1 MLVPNRLAQ
10 TADPYLWLED
20 ITGPRALDW
29 VKQQDARTVARL
41 ESWPDFQPLRTR
53 LLGALDSEDRIPFI
67 AKYGKFYYNFW
78 RDKEHP
84 RGLWR
89 RTTLDEYKKPDP
101 AWETVLDL
109 DQLAASEKVSW
120 VWRGEVLRK
129 PEYDRCLII
138 LSRGGAD
145 AHVVREFD
153 LNKKEFVPN
162 GFSLPEAKSDVSWRD
177 LDSIYVD
184 TDFGPGS
191 LTESGYPRIVKL
203 WKRGTPLA
211 DAKTEFVANA
221 DDVGVSAEVEHDHG
235 YVYEFIDRSIADFQ
249 DEMFLRRGDDW
260 VRIDKP
266 LDAQLDTF
274 GKYLLLDIR
283 SDWTVA
289 GQTYRAGSLLA
300 EPLEDYLR
308 GDRHLSV
315 LFQPEP
321 RTSLLG
327 WSDTKNDLILN
338 ELNNVCGRA
347 EFVRPNGEQWVHTP
361 IPVPPFGSIDISG
374 VDDNESDDYF
384 LIEEDWLSPPTLSLG
399 TCGQDN
405 REQLKSMP
413 AVFDASNLQAVQYEA
428 ISKDGTHIPYFLV
441 GPKDMK
447 LDGTNPTLLYGYGGF
462 EISITPEYREDVGI
476 GWLERG
482 GSSPWRIF
490 AAGGNSAPPGT
501 KPPNARNGKTP
512 MTISRPWLKTSSI
525 EKSPLPNIWASKG
538 VPTAGSSSASC
549 SRSDPISSAPS
560 SVNRPFWTCAATP
573 SSSPGRAGSMNT
585 GTPTTPPIGRSS
597 AAILPIRMF
606 ARIARIPLCFS
617 RLPRVTTAFIQ
628 AMPERWPLSWKPR
641 GTTSSFMKTP
651 KAATAAARIMPIP
664 PTRRLSA
671 TRSFGRNS
679 NRRPIK
685 LSRLTKVLAHSSSNL
700 SLTAH
705 RSADYY
711 RP

>member
-1 MLVPNRLAQ
+1 M
-10 TADPYLWLED
+10 
-20 ITGPRALDW
+20 
-29 VKQQDARTVARL
+29 
-41 ESWPDFQPLRTR
+41 
-53 LLGALDSEDRIPFI
+53 
-67 AKYGKFYYNFW
+67 
-78 RDKEHP
+78 
-84 RGLWR
+84 
-89 RTTLDEYKKPDP
+89 
-101 AWETVLDL
+101 
-109 DQLAASEKVSW
+109 
-120 VWRGEVLRK
+120 
-129 PEYDRCLII
+129 
-138 LSRGGAD
+138 
-145 AHVVREFD
+145 
-153 LNKKEFVPN
+153 
-162 GFSLPEAKSDVSWRD
+162 
-177 LDSIYVD
+177 
-184 TDFGPGS
+184 
-191 LTESGYPRIVKL
+191 
-203 WKRGTPLA
+203 
-211 DAKTEFVANA
+211 
-221 DDVGVSAEVEHDHG
+221 SAEVEHDHG

-482 GSSPWRIF
+482 GVFALANIRGGGEFGPAWHEAAQREKRQNAYDDFQAVAEDLINRKITSPKHLGIEGGSNGGLLVGVMLTERPDLFGAVLCESPLLDMRRYTKLLAGASWIDEYGDPDNPADWAFISRYSPYQNVREDRTYPPVLFTTSTRDDRVHPGHARKMAALMEAQGHDVFFYENTEGGHSSGADHAHTANTEALGYSFLWQELQ
-490 AAGGNSAPPGT
+490 PPT
-501 KPPNARNGKTP
+501 DQAKPPN
-512 MTISRPWLKTSSI
+512 
-525 EKSPLPNIWASKG
+525 
-538 VPTAGSSSASC
+538 
-549 SRSDPISSAPS
+549 
-560 SVNRPFWTCAATP
+560 
-573 SSSPGRAGSMNT
+573 
-585 GTPTTPPIGRSS
+585 
-597 AAILPIRMF
+597 
-606 ARIARIPLCFS
+606 
-617 RLPRVTTAFIQ
+617 
-628 AMPERWPLSWKPR
+628 
-641 GTTSSFMKTP
+641 
-651 KAATAAARIMPIP
+651 
-664 PTRRLSA
+664 
-671 TRSFGRNS
+671 
-679 NRRPIK
+679 
-685 LSRLTKVLAHSSSNL
+685 
-700 SLTAH
+700 
-705 RSADYY
+705 
-711 RP
+711 